1 MIRFGWFSMLLL
13 IGAAEGGLVAALLA
27 SRRRNRTA
35 NALLA
40 TIIFAYVLH
49 ITPFIIGYAGFY
61 DAYPWLSFA
70 PFSITLAYGPLIYLY
85 VTRVTLGH
93 LDRRWCLHVLPAAL
107 QFAYLSIVFVQPLPS
122 KNAWDVRIHEPWI
135 VPLETIATYLS
146 LFGYT
151 SAAVVRYDRYRRWL
165 RETTT
170 DPHDAQLGW
179 LRSFLVL
186 FGITLVLNVGFDGV
200 NYVIHRLSYFAYFP
214 LYLWYAALVFYLGL
228 EGWKNESHAMPSG
241 VMQKPEKRSE
251 APIDAGLE
259 ATWWCASM
267 QKGGYFRDP
276 DLTLAKLAVALG
288 ASQAR
293 ITRAVNDG
301 LGQNFS
307 EAVNHLRVR
316 DVVRRLEDPL
326 EQRDLLELA
335 LASGFSSK
343 QTFNRCFRRIV
354 GTTPSAYRRSVRRD
368 TTSQVALDA

>member
-1 MIRFGWFSMLLL
+1 
-13 IGAAEGGLVAALLA
+13 
-27 SRRRNRTA
+27 
-35 NALLA
+35 
-40 TIIFAYVLH
+40 
-49 ITPFIIGYAGFY
+49 
-61 DAYPWLSFA
+61 
-70 PFSITLAYGPLIYLY
+70 
-85 VTRVTLGH
+85 
-93 LDRRWCLHVLPAAL
+93 
-107 QFAYLSIVFVQPLPS
+107 
-122 KNAWDVRIHEPWI
+122 
-135 VPLETIATYLS
+135 
-146 LFGYT
+146 
-151 SAAVVRYDRYRRWL
+151 
-165 RETTT
+165 
-170 DPHDAQLGW
+170 
-179 LRSFLVL
+179 
-186 FGITLVLNVGFDGV
+186 
-200 NYVIHRLSYFAYFP
+200 
-214 LYLWYAALVFYLGL
+214 
-228 EGWKNESHAMPSG
+228 
-241 VMQKPEKRSE
+241 
-251 APIDAGLE
+251 
-259 ATWWCASM
+259 M